1 MPLPLSL
8 KGKLIAFI
16 ATAVLL
22 TTVAKADSRNFL
34 HSSPGNSHISG
45 IYALYI
51 DKDTGWLS
59 PADDGISSKYVRKER
74 NSDLSIVVP
83 NPHGRY
89 RIRFFDGQDRLLF
102 EIRQIRDSLLIVEKV
117 NFRHAGLFQ
126 YELYKDNALV
136 ERNTFMIK
144 SNP

>member
-1 MPLPLSL
+1 MLFPLSW
-8 KGKLIAFI
+8 KDKLIACLT
-16 ATAVLL
+16 TAVLL
-22 TTVAKADSRNFL
+22 TTVAKADARVFL
-34 HSSPGNSHISG
+34 YSSPRSSHISG
-45 IYALYI
+45 IYSLYI
-51 DKDTGWLS
+51 DKDTGWIS
-59 PADDGISSKYVRKER
+59 PADEGISSRYVRKDR

-83 NPHGRY
+83 SSHGRY

-126 YELYKDNALV
+126 YELFKDNALV
-136 ERNTFMIK
+136 ERNKFIIK